1 MALVRIKKHNKEID
15 KILNDSNLSTKVSI
29 FFKYTTY
36 GDDYDEYEKNTIDA
50 KLNPKTIKAYVRDV
64 SPEALVYKQYGLH
77 EVGAKEIICDARY
90 KEWFEKC
97 AKIVID
103 SKEYQV
109 FKEATGQRAII
120 TSRPFQTIRVVVSR
134 RTK

>member
-1 MALVRIKKHNKEID
+1 MAFVRIKKHNKEID
-15 KILNDSNLSTKVSI
+15 RLLNDANLSTKVSI
-29 FFKYTTY
+29 YFGYKTF
-36 GDDYDEYEKNTIDA
+36 GDDYDEYEANSIDA

-77 EVGAKEIICDARY
+77 EVGAKEILCDAKY
-90 KEWFEKC
+90 KTWFEKC

-109 FKEATGQRAII
+109 FKEASGQRMII
-120 TSRPFQTIRVVVSR
+120 TDRPFQTIRIVLSR
-134 RTK
+134 RVK